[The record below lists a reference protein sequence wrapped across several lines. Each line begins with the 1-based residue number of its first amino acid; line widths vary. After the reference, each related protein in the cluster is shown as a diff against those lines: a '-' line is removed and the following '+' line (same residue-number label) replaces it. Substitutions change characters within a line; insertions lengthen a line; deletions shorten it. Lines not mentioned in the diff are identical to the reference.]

1 LASLVA
7 VERISPRSESRALF
21 AAARAWR
28 TMLSA
33 LATRPARFRR
43 LGMNISFIWR
53 RSMAAALFGN
63 GKPQSMECVE

>member
-1 LASLVA
+1 
-7 VERISPRSESRALF
+7 
-21 AAARAWR
+21 
-28 TMLSA
+28 MLSA